1 MPPPISIC
9 IAAKNEQAKIRA
21 ALESARRCAWCKELA
36 VFDSGSTDRTVS
48 IAGELADR
56 VQPLQWTSYADSK
69 RRMVEAAGH
78 DWVFILD
85 ADEQISP
92 DLADQIERL
101 ADQAF
106 AEHPIITMP
115 RHNYLLGRH
124 VRAWDP
130 DRQSRLIDRRRVR
143 WPQRAVHDQRIAT
156 EGQPLHLPGHLDHN
170 RGFDDFGDYFD
181 GPRYQ
186 QRIDA
191 MARELFDQG
200 KRAGYGDLMLRPA
213 AAFVKM
219 YLLKRGFTQ
228 GSFGLLIAQ
237 KAAVFTQ
244 LKYARLW
251 HLQQGSNDEPS
262 P

>member
-21 ALESARRCAWCKELA
+21 ALESARKCPWCSELA
-36 VFDSGSTDRTVS
+36 VFDSGSTDQTAS

-56 VQPLQWTSYADSK
+56 VESIHWTTYADSK
-69 RRMVEAAGH
+69 RRMVESARH

-92 DLADQIERL
+92 EVADEIARL
-101 ADQAF
+101 PDQAF
-106 AEHPIITMP
+106 ADHAIITMP
-115 RHNYLLGRH
+115 RRNYLLGRH

-143 WPQRAVHDQRIAT
+143 WPQRAVHDERIAT
-156 EGQPLHLPGHLDHN
+156 EGKPLHLAGHLDHN
-170 RGFDDFGDYFD
+170 RNSDDFGDYFD
-181 GPRYQ
+181 GQRYQ

-200 KRAGYGDLMLRPA
+200 KRAGYGDLLLRPA
-213 AAFVKM
+213 AAFIKM
-219 YLLKRGFTQ
+219 YLLKGGFTQ
-228 GSFGLLIAQ
+228 GSFGLMIAQ

-251 HLQQGSNDEPS
+251 HLQHRRTDESS